1 MLQPAQRELLVTYD
15 FRAYWTLSLIEKR
28 DTNLTMLKTTLIL
41 VSSLQNW
48 LKNFCHFV
56 FQKNFYLKGSL
67 KYRIFSL
74 ALHDS
79 VSVGMIM
86 VFLFIK

>member
-1 MLQPAQRELLVTYD
+1 MLNHPSRM
-15 FRAYWTLSLIEKR
+15 IC
-28 DTNLTMLKTTLIL
+28 N
-41 VSSLQNW
+41 
-48 LKNFCHFV
+48 FV

-74 ALHDS
+74 PLRDS
-79 VSVGMIM
+79 VSMGMIM

>member
-1 MLQPAQRELLVTYD
+1 MLNHPSRM
-15 FRAYWTLSLIEKR
+15 IC
-28 DTNLTMLKTTLIL
+28 N
-41 VSSLQNW
+41 
-48 LKNFCHFV
+48 FV
-56 FQKNFYLKGSL
+56 FLKNFYLKGSL